1 MALCMKVPQA
11 VTVDYVDLLRIANE
25 LDVNVGLTGCERSI
39 GAYAALAAMA
49 RAPESA
55 DEFFELYSE
64 ELNKMQGRKH

>member
-1 MALCMKVPQA
+1 MALAVKTPQMG
-11 VTVDYVDLLRIANE
+11 VIDYIDLLRIANE